1 MKKLAF
7 LLFLLIPFL
16 ANAQKDTVHAFLS
29 MGCFGGISGAQPTA
43 TNEALALAGYPKIPT
58 QALWSFGGHF
68 TIGFH
73 EKIFDDI
80 TFYAVSGKSSANN
93 INLQLN
99 QQNLDVNIN
108 YRLWQHGRHSFYP
121 SLGVGY
127 QTNELRLKYNTNPP
141 DFTQSLN
148 APFTEKSYSNKWLLY
163 LNPRISYDI
172 ALNKNKTILAGIKAG
187 YRIGLNKRNWNWQD
201 KSIDG
206 VKMGSGGYYVLI
218 GLTVVAP

>member
-1 MKKLAF
+1 MKKFALLS
-7 LLFLLIPFL
+7 LLFAPLL
-16 ANAQKDTVHAFLS
+16 AHAQKDTVHAFLS
-29 MGCFGGISGAQPTA
+29 IGCFGGISGTQPTA

-58 QALWSFGGHF
+58 QTLWSFGGHF
-68 TIGFH
+68 SFGFN
-73 EKIFDDI
+73 EKVFNDV
-80 TFYAVSGKSSANN
+80 TFYAVSAKSSANN

-99 QQNLDVNIN
+99 QQNFDVNIN

-121 SLGVGY
+121 SLGAGY
-127 QTNELRLKYNTNPP
+127 QINELRLKYNTTPP

-148 APFTEKSYSNKWLLY
+148 APFTEKSYSNKWLFY

-172 ALNKNKTILAGIKAG
+172 ALNKYKTILAGIKAG

-206 VKMGSGGYYVLI
+206 AKMGGGGYYVLI